1 MNGHVRTPF
10 EHIARRV
17 DPQAQLR
24 HAAPLLGGS
33 AAEVHLLELAL
44 PDGRAEKVVVRQH
57 GAADRAQ
64 NPHIAADEFRL
75 LSRLQAHGVA
85 APRPYFADET
95 NRILSTPYIVV
106 QFVEGA
112 PEAYPATVPDFAQPV
127 AAALR
132 RVHAA
137 APAAFAF
144 LPHAAEHLRHKL
156 AHPPPELDETLQE
169 GHVRALLNAH
179 LALLEERPLALLHG
193 DFWSGNLI
201 WQHGRLAA
209 IIDWED
215 ACLGNPLADVG
226 NARLELLWKFGVE
239 HMTAFTEAYR
249 QHDPFAPVVLA
260 FWDLAAALRAAHKLS
275 AWGLD
280 AVTEQ
285 RMIVQHRE
293 FVVQA
298 QRVFAAP

>member
-1 MNGHVRTPF
+1 MHR
-10 EHIARRV
+10 
-17 DPQAQLR
+17 
-24 HAAPLLGGS
+24 
-33 AAEVHLLELAL
+33 LELTL
-44 PDGRAEKVVVRQH
+44 PDGRSEQVVVRQH
-57 GAADRAQ
+57 GAADRTQ

-85 APRPYFADET
+85 APRPYFVDEGGT
-95 NRILSTPYIVV
+95 ILPMPYIVV
-106 QFVEGA
+106 QFVDGS
-112 PEAYPATVPDFAQPV
+112 PDAYPAAIPDFARQV

-132 RVHAA
+132 RVHTAD
-137 APAAFAF
+137 PADFAF

-156 AHPPPELDETLQE
+156 AQPPPQLDDVLHE
-169 GHVRALLNAH
+169 GHVRALLSAH
-179 LALLEERPLALLHG
+179 LRLLAARPLALLHG

-215 ACLGNPLADVG
+215 ACLGDPLADVG
-226 NARLELLWKFGVE
+226 NARLELLWKFGPE
-239 HMTAFTEAYR
+239 LMTAFTEAYR
-249 QHDPFAPVVLA
+249 AHTPFAPAVLA

-285 RMIVQHRE
+285 RMIAQHRE
-293 FVVQA
+293 FVAQA
-298 QRVFAAP
+298 QHVLATQ